1 MKNGAIFWTRIFPL
15 YFTAPVK
22 QFQKWCQ
29 KNPVRLSTVGA
40 SCEAAY
46 SATKSGIHGLTRAL
60 AKELAPSNIQVNAIA
75 CGAIETSMNAQLSA
89 EEKSA
94 FEEEIPAGRFGTP
107 QEVAD
112 LVWNLVNSPS
122 YLTGQI
128 IGLDGGYI

>member
-1 MKNGAIFWTRIFPL
+1 
-15 YFTAPVK
+15 
-22 QFQKWCQ
+22 
-29 KNPVRLSTVGA
+29 
-40 SCEAAY
+40 
-46 SATKSGIHGLTRAL
+46 
-60 AKELAPSNIQVNAIA
+60 
-75 CGAIETSMNAQLSA
+75 MNAQLSA

-128 IGLDGGYI
+128 IGLDAVIFKNRHLKHYF